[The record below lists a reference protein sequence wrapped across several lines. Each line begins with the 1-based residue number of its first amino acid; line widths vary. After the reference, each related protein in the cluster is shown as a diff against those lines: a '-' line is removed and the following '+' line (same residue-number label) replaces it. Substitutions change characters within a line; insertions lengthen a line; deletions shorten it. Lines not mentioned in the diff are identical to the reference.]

1 MKTGSNGLSYP
12 FENRPTPGEIIEVGP
27 GIHWVRMPLPISL
40 NHINLWLLEEQDGW
54 TMVDT
59 GMATEDTK
67 VLWEDIFKRYFG
79 AKPVKRVIV
88 THMHLDHLG
97 LAGWLVDKWGVELY
111 MSRTEYLTSRVIAA
125 EISGDPPESTVNF
138 FRAAGIDDA
147 ALDEF
152 KERFRSRSDF
162 VSPLPSAYKRLV
174 NNQTLQIGPHQWT
187 VIIGEGHSPEH
198 VCLLCKSLNIM
209 IAGDQILPRISPNVG
224 VRPNEPDANP
234 LKDWLQSCES
244 FKNKLDKDVLVL
256 PSHGDPFYGAH
267 LRLQEMIDEHKA
279 GLKDLYDFC
288 SEPRSVT
295 DAFPILFKSKI
306 NSGNMV
312 IAVGEALANLNH
324 LVASK
329 DLEVDTCNGGIAKYK
344 QT

>member
-1 MKTGSNGLSYP
+1 
-12 FENRPTPGEIIEVGP
+12 
-27 GIHWVRMPLPISL
+27 
-40 NHINLWLLEEQDGW
+40 
-54 TMVDT
+54 
-59 GMATEDTK
+59 MATEDTK
-67 VLWEDIFKRYFG
+67 ALWEEIFKRYFG

-125 EISGDPPESTVNF
+125 EISSAPPESTVDF
-138 FRAAGIDDA
+138 FRTAGIDDE

-174 NNQTLQIGPHQWT
+174 DNQTLQIGPHQWT
-187 VIIGEGHSPEH
+187 VLVGEGHSPEH
-198 VCLLCKSLNIM
+198 ACLICKSLNIM
-209 IAGDQILPRISPNVG
+209 IAGDQILPRISPNIG

-234 LKDWLQSCES
+234 LQDWLRSCES
-244 FKNKLDKDVLVL
+244 FKNKLDKDVLIL

-267 LRLQEMIDEHKA
+267 LRLQAMIDEHNT
-279 GLKDLYDFC
+279 GLKKLHNFC
-288 SEPRSVT
+288 SEPRSVI
-295 DAFPILFKSKI
+295 DVFPVLFKSKI

-312 IAVGEALANLNH
+312 IAVGEALAHLNY
-324 LVASK
+324 LIALG
-329 DLEVDTCNGGIAKYK
+329 DLEVTTNSDGIAKYK